1 MRTSIVAL
9 LLPVALL
16 AVAGC
21 EALPGT
27 KPDQK
32 PTAAA
37 PQITEDMLRERA
49 KEQLALGV
57 KQYESGDFDNS
68 AKNLQA
74 SLDHG
79 LLSKQEQA
87 SARKYLAFIFCAAGR
102 EAQCRDEFRK
112 AFEIYPEFALTAA
125 EDGHPVW
132 GPVYRSVRT
141 QLIAEREAAAGKPMS
156 LLPRARADNLLADGL
171 VKYDA
176 GDFDGAHKLL
186 QAALTEG
193 LKDKANQ
200 VKAMKYIAFTLCLQN
215 HYREC
220 RSQFIKIYD
229 VDPDFDL
236 TPAEAG
242 HPSWTKTFAAAK
254 ATAKRNLAAKAA
266 KDAKEKEKEAKGK
279 GTAPPTAAVP
289 GK

>member
-1 MRTSIVAL
+1 MRTSFVAWLLPLAL
-9 LLPVALL
+9 LV
-16 AVAGC
+16 VAGC
-21 EALPGT
+21 DALPGT

-37 PQITEDMLRERA
+37 PQITEDMLRDRA
-49 KEQLALGV
+49 REQLALGV
-57 KQYESGDFDNS
+57 KQYEAGDFDNS
-68 AKNLQA
+68 AKNLQG

-102 EAQCRDEFRK
+102 EVQCRDEFRK
-112 AFEIYPEFALTAA
+112 AFEIYPDFALTAA

-156 LLPRARADNLLADGL
+156 LLPRAKADNLLADGL

-193 LKDKANQ
+193 LRDKGDQ
-200 VKAMKYIAFTLCLQN
+200 VKAMKYSAFCTCLQG

-220 RSQFIKIYD
+220 RNEFVKIYD
-229 VDPDFDL
+229 VDPNFDL
-236 TPAEAG
+236 SPAEAG
-242 HPSWTKTFAAAK
+242 HPSWTKTFASAK
-254 ATAKRNLAAKAA
+254 AIAKKKLER
-266 KDAKEKEKEAKGK
+266 EAKK
-279 GTAPPTAAVP
+279 SKSAPSATP
-289 GK
+289 KK

>member
-1 MRTSIVAL
+1 MTRTSNAARL

-16 AVAGC
+16 LVAGC
-21 EALPGT
+21 DALPGT

-32 PTAAA
+32 PAAAA
-37 PQITEDMLRERA
+37 PQITEDVLRQRA
-49 KEQLALGV
+49 RDQLALGV
-57 KQYESGDFDNS
+57 KQYEAGDFDNA
-68 AKNLQA
+68 AKNLQG

-87 SARKYLAFIFCAAGR
+87 TARKNLAFIYCAAGR
-102 EAQCRDEFRK
+102 ESQCRDEFRK
-112 AFEIYPEFALTAA
+112 AFEIYPEFALSPA

-141 QLIAEREAAAGKPMS
+141 QLVAEREAAADKPMS
-156 LLPRARADNLLADGL
+156 LLPRAKAESLLADGL

-176 GDFDGAHKLL
+176 GEFDPAHKLL

-193 LKDKANQ
+193 LKDKADQ
-200 VKAMKYIAFTLCLQN
+200 VKAMKYSAFCTCLLA

-220 RSQFIKIYD
+220 RNEFVKIYD
-229 VDPDFDL
+229 VDPNFDL

-242 HPSWTKTFAAAK
+242 HPSWTKTFASAK
-254 ATAKRNLAAKAA
+254 AIAKKKLER
-266 KDAKEKEKEAKGK
+266 EARKSK
-279 GTAPPTAAVP
+279 STPPVAPVTTP
-289 GK
+289 KK

>member
-16 AVAGC
+16 IVAGC
-21 EALPGT
+21 DALPGT
-27 KPDQK
+27 RPDQK
-32 PTAAA
+32 PSAAA

-49 KEQLALGV
+49 REQLALGV
-57 KQYESGDFDNS
+57 KQYDAGDFDNS
-68 AKNLQA
+68 AKNLQG

-102 EAQCRDEFRK
+102 EVQCRDEFRK

-156 LLPRARADNLLADGL
+156 LLPRAKADNLLADGL

-193 LKDKANQ
+193 LKDKGDQ
-200 VKAMKYIAFTLCLQN
+200 VKAMKYSAFCTCLQAR
-215 HYREC
+215 YREC
-220 RSQFIKIYD
+220 RNEFVKIYD
-229 VDPDFDL
+229 VDPNFDL
-236 TPAEAG
+236 SPAEAG
-242 HPSWTKTFAAAK
+242 HPSWTKTFASAK
-254 ATAKRNLAAKAA
+254 AIAKKKLER
-266 KDAKEKEKEAKGK
+266 EAKK
-279 GTAPPTAAVP
+279 SKSTPPVAPVAP
-289 GK
+289 KK

>member
-16 AVAGC
+16 IVAGC
-21 EALPGT
+21 DALPGT
-27 KPDQK
+27 RPDQK
-32 PTAAA
+32 PSAAA

-49 KEQLALGV
+49 REQLALGV
-57 KQYESGDFDNS
+57 KQYDAGDFDNS
-68 AKNLQA
+68 AKNLQG

-102 EAQCRDEFRK
+102 EVQCRDEFRK

-156 LLPRARADNLLADGL
+156 LLPRAKADNLLADGL

-193 LKDKANQ
+193 LSDKADK
-200 VKAMKYIAFTLCLQN
+200 VKAMKFSAFSTCLLAKY
-215 HYREC
+215 HDC
-220 RSQFIKIYD
+220 RNEFVKIYD
-229 VDPDFDL
+229 VDPNFDL

-242 HPSWTKTFAAAK
+242 HPSWTKTFASAK
-254 ATAKRNLAAKAA
+254 AIAKRKLEREARQR
-266 KDAKEKEKEAKGK
+266 AKG
-279 GTAPPTAAVP
+279 TPPLAPVTTP
-289 GK
+289 KK